1 MTTGRRYSEA
11 WSGRK
16 APRRAGGGG
25 EDGRRAVFA
34 ILPTMHKVGGGAR
47 LRQGSRR
54 WIWMGATAALGCG
67 GSRSRP
73 PEIPTSAFAGLAAV
87 PVLVTPTQRA
97 RVALELQWTAAPVGA
112 ELAARMDAD
121 ILAALRARDIGRT
134 WVFGEALQRSYS
146 RNPTYA
152 TNPTALAIESLRSG
166 RIQPGTRLPEPLA
179 SQLRTMIALHDGR
192 VVVIPV
198 ELRIDTV
205 AAGQGRGVLR
215 VVLVDART
223 SDVRWA
229 GELAGDP
236 VSGFGPQVT
245 ATVAARF
252 VTLFATP

>member
-1 MTTGRRYSEA
+1 MNDGAKVQRGVRRPKGTA
-11 WSGRK
+11 
-16 APRRAGGGG
+16 RAGGGG

-54 WIWMGATAALGCG
+54 WIWVGATVAVGCG
-67 GSRSRP
+67 GSRSRT

-87 PVLVTPTQRA
+87 QVLVAPTQRA
-97 RVALELQWTAAPVGA
+97 RVAPELQWATAPAGA
-112 ELAARMDAD
+112 ALAAQMDAD
-121 ILAALRARDIGRT
+121 IQAALRARDIGRT
-134 WVFGEALQRSYS
+134 WVFGDALQRSYS

-152 TNPTALAIESLRSG
+152 TNPSALAVESVRGG
-166 RIQPGTRLPEPLA
+166 RIEPGTRLAEPLA
-179 SQLRTMIALHDGR
+179 SQLRTMIALHEGR

-198 ELRIDTV
+198 ELRIDTI

-215 VVLVDART
+215 VVLADART

-229 GELAGDP
+229 GELSGDP

-245 ATVAARF
+245 ASVAARF